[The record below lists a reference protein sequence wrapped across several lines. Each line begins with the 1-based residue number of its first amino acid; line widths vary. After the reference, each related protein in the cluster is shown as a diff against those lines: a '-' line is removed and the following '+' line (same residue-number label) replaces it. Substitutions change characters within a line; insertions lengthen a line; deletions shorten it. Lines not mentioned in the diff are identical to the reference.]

1 VRIAYHPC
9 TAGLAA
15 LREMISLAHSPTLR
29 LLVGALGHARIRL
42 MSAVPFDSHAAVKR
56 LTAFGFDETQAEALV
71 KILAAGRLKLAS
83 LVS

>member
-1 VRIAYHPC
+1 VHGRARR
-9 TAGLAA
+9 A

-56 LTAFGFDETQAEALV
+56 PTAFGFDETQAEALV
-71 KILAAGRLKLAS
+71 ETLATGRLKLAS
-83 LVS
+83 LVF